1 MKKSKK
7 KYKKISK
14 LDDPLAGDLSELMLD
29 ANWQVA
35 KFELTKPKTETITL
49 RVSKE
54 LLNGIKSEAYKSGL
68 EYQKFM
74 RILMENYLR
83 KKATWNYK

>member
-7 KYKKISK
+7 VLLKKNS
-14 LDDPLAGDLSELMLD
+14 DHFEDPLAGDLSDLMENAD
-29 ANWQVA
+29 WQIA

-54 LLNGIKSEAYKSGL
+54 LLRKIKDEAKKMGL
-68 EYQKFM
+68 DYSKFM
-74 RILMENYLR
+74 RILVENYLR
-83 KKATWNYK
+83 KKAG